1 MIQQAS
7 NPCSTAT
14 ANSDSG
20 NEETAVATT
29 AAATPCPE
37 VCEQTPNTG
46 ECPAGKQIF

>member
-1 MIQQAS
+1 M
-7 NPCSTAT
+7 CSTAT
-14 ANSDSG
+14 APSTTAAASATANPDSL
-20 NEETAVATT
+20 NQET